1 MKRSLILA
9 MVMLAAMICASANAD
24 IGTGL
29 ISAWTFENGQALDE
43 TGRNDGIIHGAVAA
57 AGKNGGC
64 LKFNGTSD
72 YVEVP
77 DDASLQL
84 PEGLT
89 VAAWI
94 NFSVG
99 GDHTAVCAKHVMIGW
114 GANFSWR
121 VATTSNT
128 GMTWGRCKTGAEN
141 YFATD
146 AVLPG
151 ANQWIH
157 VALTCMAPGAATT
170 QRAYVNGK
178 DVTDVTGQGDNTKAV
193 APFLV
198 FEGTP
203 VEIGVGR
210 GYGGVAGDDHYFNG
224 MIDDVVIFNRGL
236 TPSDITELMNA
247 NLTTAVAPA
256 SKVVSTWAK
265 IKSE

>member
-1 MKRSLILA
+1 

-24 IGTGL
+24 ISTGL
-29 ISAWTFENGQALDE
+29 ISAWAFEDGNALDE

-121 VATTSNT
+121 IATTSNT
-128 GMTWGRCKTGAEN
+128 GMTWGRCKEGVEG

-151 ANQWIH
+151 ADQWIH

-178 DVTDVTGQGDNTKAV
+178 DITDVTGQTDNIKLA